1 MLRKNYV
8 SHLKTLLVSVFL
20 ALPSTVFA
28 AGCENDSQM
37 EIFVDNAEQCTA
49 QSGTWY
55 TCMKDGAELE
65 YERSRFE
72 CENFGGGV
80 WTVANSIVEI
90 YAPIPKVNSAFI
102 EFNGQSVFVGNDG
115 ITGNELWLTDGTEVG
130 TVLLKDITADAD
142 SSIDNLT
149 VLNSKLYFT
158 VTVNNDAQ
166 LWVSD
171 GTAAGTQFLVDTE
184 DSARDFNILLFNN
197 KAYFNI
203 TDGLWETDGTVIG
216 TKAVK
221 SGFNNI
227 RKMTVSGGVLYF
239 AGYTSTEN
247 FQLWASDGTTGGTHV
262 INNIN
267 PNISV
272 SPSWFMPYDNNLLF
286 YARNSSGVYTLWKT
300 NGTEAGTIQLSDK
313 ALFNQQMDSY
323 GDNVIIQLGAGAHGS
338 ELSITDGTLA
348 GTSLIKDINPG
359 SDSSYASSG
368 VTLDGKYYFFADDGS
383 VGSALWVTDGTETG
397 TQLVKDITPSTGYT
411 SAPKIFI
418 INNQLYFTADDGTG
432 MSLWESD
439 GTNSGTKELKDI
451 TIAVDSNSQ
460 RTLIF
465 QFGDKLYFTADEGV
479 HGNELWVSDGTA
491 LGTLMLKDITDS
503 GNTDIASMSLANGK
517 VYFSANK
524 ELWITDGT
532 VNGTSPIKYI
542 SDIAAS
548 AVTTPFANITLVQ
561 NDSDTVTVTLALSDT
576 NQGSLSTNFIAAS
589 SLADAQQQLRQ
600 ATFTAIDTNSDYS
613 VNASVI
619 VNDGKDDSQIYN
631 HQIYVTASNNTPP
644 SEPTIN
650 SSTIVSVAGDSII
663 GTLQASD
670 VENDDLTFS
679 IVSGND
685 NEYFSIDENN
695 NLIVT
700 NANSNLTE
708 SFYSLVIKSSDGS
721 SETLSTIVFYVTTPV
736 TFNYQGFLSKAGQA
750 VNEEL
755 SMTFAIY
762 DSIDGTNEKWSTTKT
777 VTVTDGIYN
786 VVIGLGESTYLNSLN
801 MLNNDYYM
809 GISIAANNEMT
820 PRQLF
825 KPSGFVKM
833 LADKVTVLEN
843 KAN

>member
-28 AGCENDSQM
+28 AGCEYNFQM
-37 EIFVDNAEQCTA
+37 EIFVENAEQCAA

-55 TCMKDGAELE
+55 TCMKDGAEIE
-65 YERSRFE
+65 HVRDRHW
-72 CENFGGGV
+72 CEGPSDGV

-90 YAPIPKVNSAFI
+90 YAPIPKVHSAFI

-115 ITGNELWLTDGTEVG
+115 ITGNELWLTNGTEVG
-130 TVLLKDITADAD
+130 TELLKDITADGS

-166 LWVSD
+166 LWVTD
-171 GTAAGTQFLVDTE
+171 GTAAGTQFLVDTA
-184 DSARDFNILLFNN
+184 SQARRLNLLLFNN
-197 KAYFNI
+197 KAYFNA
-203 TDGLWETDGTVIG
+203 TDGLWETDGTVTG

-221 SGFNNI
+221 SGFTYTEY
-227 RKMTVSGGVLYF
+227 MAVSGGVLYF
-239 AGYTSTEN
+239 SGRTSTEN
-247 FQLWASDGTTGGTHV
+247 SQLWASDGTAGGTRV

-272 SPSWFMPYDNNLLF
+272 YANWLTPYDNNLLF
-286 YARNSSGVYTLWKT
+286 SARNSSGVYTLWKT
-300 NGTEAGTIQLSDK
+300 NGTEVGTIQLSDK
-313 ALFNQQMDSY
+313 ALYLYHTDMRFY
-323 GDNVIIQLGAGAHGS
+323 GDNVLVNLSDGAHGR

-397 TQLVKDITPSTGYT
+397 TQLVKDITPSTVYT

-451 TIAVDSNSQ
+451 TISQ

-542 SDIAAS
+542 SDMAAS

-613 VNASVI
+613 VNATVI

-631 HQIYVTASNNTPP
+631 HQIYVTSNNTPP

-755 SMTFAIY
+755 SMTFVIY